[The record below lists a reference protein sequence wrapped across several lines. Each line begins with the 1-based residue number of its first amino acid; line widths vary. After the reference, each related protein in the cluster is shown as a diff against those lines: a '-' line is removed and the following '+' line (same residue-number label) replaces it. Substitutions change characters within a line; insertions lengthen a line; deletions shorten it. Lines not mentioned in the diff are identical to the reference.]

1 MEVLRDVGFRTMVE
15 LWKSAGDRFRACFF
29 LLALGDRFLPSLMV
43 VSAQTQ
49 QSLLGRFVLGPV
61 QEQHEFTDHIT
72 ITLQSIGG
80 SLGGS
85 LAGRQANTHPPLEL
99 QCPEYPSRYS
109 QKRLASLLIDPNSR
123 MTPAGDW
130 NGGQWA
136 PNLPGGPSG
145 YSGPESTPPFHEWKH
160 LPVKE
165 QLQRAIDWRAQ
176 HSTNLQFPSF
186 FSAPALDPTASTA
199 ARSSSTHP
207 LQPPDLRFGPDVAV
221 PQLSSID
228 RQLGLQREPTFGD
241 HHTYR
246 QAPATQQLGYGQD
259 LGGQAFAHWHPGDPS
274 STTLGP
280 RPDPTTALDTD
291 AVPSA
296 TVPQQGSFQRESS
309 FEEDYKRWESEVV
322 HGQRPSPTSHI
333 LVPRVPAP
341 GPPTTPFYVSPP
353 PAPTRDDRRSIALQ
367 APLSNPASSVPLR
380 AFESLTVQ
388 SQPRHAL
395 LESPSSYTADSSPSA
410 PQAPIAEA
418 HSPPLESF
426 DRPAAADRLSGP
438 EETGATIESTP
449 VSPGAGAEPSGSA
462 TESWTSS
469 DDPDVQRAI
478 REVEAQ
484 IEEREFQ
491 PLTAP
496 VKEPPPPPPPAPSN
510 TEAVS
515 KKTAENRAK
524 KARQKANRKA
534 KKAAAAAEDSGN
546 HTSSETMKD
555 DGKRK
560 ATEDPTSPAAAKRV
574 KHDDSAEPPPK
585 PKMAVIPFP
594 EKPAQLEE
602 RAGDIQFRVVN
613 NDGDKDSFIIM
624 TGLKCI
630 FQKQLPK
637 MPKDYIARL
646 VYDRT
651 HVSIAIVKKP
661 LEVVGGIT
669 YRPFN
674 DRKFAE
680 IVFCAISSDQQVK
693 GYGAHLMAHLKDY
706 VKATSPVMHFLTYAD
721 NYAIGYF
728 KKQGFTKEITL
739 DKSVWMGYIKDYEGG
754 TIMQCTMLERVRY
767 LEVGRMLQKQKEC
780 VLAKIRAYSNSHVVH
795 QPPKQWKNG
804 PSPIDPMKIEAIK
817 NSGWSP
823 EMDEL
828 ARQPRHGPNY
838 NQLLHLLNDMQN
850 HQSAWPFL
858 MPVNKDD
865 VHDYYDVIKEPMDL
879 STMEQKLEMDQYTT
893 PEDFTKDATLI
904 FKNCRQ
910 YNSEGTP
917 YTKSANKLEKFMWSK
932 IKEIPEW
939 SHLAEN
945 QGK

>member
-1 MEVLRDVGFRTMVE
+1 MPVG
-15 LWKSAGDRFRACFF
+15 G
-29 LLALGDRFLPSLMV
+29 
-43 VSAQTQ
+43 
-49 QSLLGRFVLGPV
+49 
-61 QEQHEFTDHIT
+61 
-72 ITLQSIGG
+72 
-80 SLGGS
+80 
-85 LAGRQANTHPPLEL
+85 
-99 QCPEYPSRYS
+99 
-109 QKRLASLLIDPNSR
+109 
-123 MTPAGDW
+123 W
-130 NGGQWA
+130 NGGHWS
-136 PNLPGGPSG
+136 PNLNQGASG
-145 YSGPESTPPFHEWKH
+145 YNGPDRTPPFQEWTH
-160 LPVKE
+160 LTIDE
-165 QLQRAIDWRAQ
+165 QIQRAREWRAQ
-176 HSTNLQFPSF
+176 HSTNLPPGPIST
-186 FSAPALDPTASTA
+186 FSSTP
-199 ARSSSTHP
+199 ARSSSPHALQSRATRPGPVTVAPELSTAPHP
-207 LQPPDLRFGPDVAV
+207 DHQRRA
-221 PQLSSID
+221 
-228 RQLGLQREPTFGD
+228 QRELTFGG
-241 HHTYR
+241 HRTPG
-246 QAPATQQLGYGQD
+246 QPSATQQFGNDQTFI
-259 LGGQAFAHWHPGDPS
+259 GQALAPYYPGVPQGVPIQS
-274 STTLGP
+274 ITTPGP
-280 RPDPTTALDTD
+280 RLDPATAAETDTFAPV
-291 AVPSA
+291 AVHPA
-296 TVPQQGSFQRESS
+296 GVPQQGRSERESS
-309 FEEDYKRWESEVV
+309 FEEDYKRWESQVV
-322 HGQRPSPTSHI
+322 HGQPPVPTSHI
-333 LVPRVPAP
+333 LVPRVPPP
-341 GPPTTPFYVSPP
+341 GPPTTPFFVSSPP
-353 PAPTRDDRRSIALQ
+353 ATPRNDRHTFPSQTPTSH
-367 APLSNPASSVPLR
+367 PASSIPLR
-380 AFESLTVQ
+380 AFEGLTVQ
-388 SQPRHAL
+388 PQSQRAFPETR
-395 LESPSSYTADSSPSA
+395 SSTTAHSVASA
-410 PQAPIAEA
+410 VQAPRTEDQTSSLEA
-418 HSPPLESF
+418 PNHPVA
-426 DRPAAADRLSGP
+426 RDRLSGP
-438 EETGATIESTP
+438 AETGAAIESNP
-449 VSPGAGAEPSGSA
+449 VHPEVGDEPSGA
-462 TESWTSS
+462 TTEIGTAS
-469 DDPDVQRAI
+469 DDSAVQRAI
-478 REVEAQ
+478 RNVEAQ
-484 IEEREFQ
+484 IEELEFQ

-496 VKEPPPPPPPAPSN
+496 VKEPSPPHSDSAAAN
-510 TEAVS
+510 E
-515 KKTAENRAK
+515 KTAKNRAK
-524 KARQKANRKA
+524 KVRQKENRKA
-534 KKAAAAAEDSGN
+534 KKVAPATEEPED
-546 HTSSETMKD
+546 HTNPDRMKD

-560 ATEDPTSPAAAKRV
+560 ATEDPASPAAAKRV
-574 KHDDSAEPPPK
+574 KHDDSADPPPK